1 MLLQAFTRRALTD
14 NDGIDPKTEAL
25 RVVEVFYS
33 IAHWF

>member
-1 MLLQAFTRRALTD
+1 MLLRAPTRTALTD
-14 NDGIDPKTEAL
+14 NDGIDPKIEAF